1 MNVIK
6 NIGSKGEKLSFSISR
21 SYYVKPCSF
30 VLSPGDV
37 GCSVSW
43 LLCQNVK
50 DTVELHDRYELIVI
64 ITEHLP
70 YTR

>member
-30 VLSPGDV
+30 VLSRGMLAARFLGSFVRTSRTLWNSMIDM
-37 GCSVSW
+37 
-43 LLCQNVK
+43 N
-50 DTVELHDRYELIVI
+50 
-64 ITEHLP
+64 
-70 YTR
+70 